1 MSSNNIVTKCAKLSG
16 NGNDFIVIDNRSS
29 RWTASE
35 LSRISRSLCR
45 RREALGADGVLSM
58 EFSSRLHFR
67 MRLFN
72 SDGSEGE
79 MCGNGARCIARY
91 AFEMGIAPREMTFET
106 LAGDVQACVNPPM
119 VALVMPEVDLSRV
132 ILDEALEVAGL
143 KLRYSFVTV
152 GVPHVVIFLDDL
164 SKRTTEELTRLGR
177 EIRHR
182 MDLFPQGANVNFVVL
197 EREGLFCITY
207 ERGVEGITSSCGTG
221 SVASAI
227 ISHLLG
233 ESGEKT
239 DVRNLGGINAVSL
252 SFLEKGRVLP
262 ALAGKTAFVA
272 RLEVLE
278 EALADIP

>member
-1 MSSNNIVTKCAKLSG
+1 MSSNNIVTKCAKLNG

-106 LAGDVQACVNPPM
+106 LAGDVQACVEAPM
-119 VALVMPEVDLSRV
+119 VALEMPEVDLSRV

-177 EIRHR
+177 EIRYR
-182 MDLFPQGANVNFVVL
+182 VDLFPQGTNVNFVAL
-197 EREGLFCITY
+197 EGEGLCCITY
-207 ERGVEGITSSCGTG
+207 ERGVEAITSSCGTG

-233 ESGEKT
+233 KSGEKT
-239 DVRNLGGINAVSL
+239 DVRNPGGINTVSL

-262 ALAGKTAFVA
+262 ALAGKTTFVA
-272 RLEVLE
+272 QLEVFE
-278 EALADIP
+278 EALADTP